1 MDDKQLKPYMIINEQ
16 YLTIRKIGQGGFGV
30 VWRAYDFS
38 LRNFVAIKELLKEYS
53 EPKYVE
59 MFYKEALIAK
69 NIIHDNIVRVQH
81 FWQGSNGSFYISMD
95 YIAGNDLEHLISK
108 CNKLNIKIPWELA
121 VLICGGVL
129 KAIDYANRLAKD
141 TITGKPYGI
150 VYRDISPGN
159 VMISF
164 DGNIKLSDF
173 GIAKTADD
181 LSEGIKQ
188 RIVTGKY
195 AYMSPEQINGDPD
208 IDHRSDIFSIGLVL
222 YEMLTGHQ
230 LYSGETKDIKEQVLN
245 QKFDPAKL
253 DGLKL
258 PDELVEAVAKSLE
271 KNKESRYEKA
281 IEMFRD
287 LRRLLKGKE
296 TEELTQDLA
305 NFLAR
310 IEVEELNDENEVM
323 EWVKNLNM
331 QDVRSNPSTIKVNC
345 KDFIVGSQQT
355 VPEPEPLATAQP
367 APAVIP
373 VQAPPPPP
381 VPAPAEPEKNIEK
394 TAKTEPRAIVS
405 SQPKMQAKPAPS
417 PVQPPKPS
425 RPAHEP
431 DARPKVEEKG
441 KTVFEEVGDWLVTQ
455 FKVYKMMIKR
465 GLLALA
471 IAAVLFVVL
480 DTIFHLTPMGKAIYS
495 KLYPPDIVIET
506 VPRGASITMKSRDG
520 KPVLTD
526 ADTMQPVELR
536 KVQPDTYV
544 LVAEKEGF
552 KKVERVVKIE
562 EQAKGQKTQQ
572 RIVINFDFTLSI
584 NSDPVGAGVFIDGN
598 KFNVT
603 PCKAELVAG
612 EHTVKLSMKGF
623 EELGSLAKEVKDGQC
638 NIDFTKP
645 SQGEIFTGVDSRYW
659 SYEIKTVNGET
670 MFNITGHLF
679 KKYSIDSVPK
689 NMVVHIDGESR
700 PRGNTPLSVPLKA
713 GEYKMRFQDPDG
725 RFEESVRNIA
735 VTSDSEPN
743 INVIMNKWVTLR
755 VRSKD
760 HPEEAFMTKVH
771 VSGNGINISKDIS
784 TAKPI
789 RLALPLATYKITFDG
804 DNEYK
809 TLLFKAVNIAEKSL
823 IVGEMEYENARL
835 KLVVKDDASDRPV
848 ADAYVWL
855 ASQLAGKTDA
865 QGVWERDIKQGTTTV
880 RIIAK
885 GYVEKSMDYEVK
897 NANRDEV
904 VMRLVSD
911 QPAIP
916 AASTSTVTAPIVPG
930 TGPAPAP
937 PRQYQPLTTPA
948 APAVEQKRAVPAP
961 ASSNILPPAPQQ
973 PAGES
978 NDVVTCANCGKKY
991 PVGTRR
997 PRFCTNCG
1005 KPFKY

>member
-1 MDDKQLKPYMIINEQ
+1 MEDKQLKPYMIINEQ

-38 LRNFVAIKELLKEYS
+38 LRNFVAVKELLKEYS

-81 FWQGSNGSFYISMD
+81 FWQGSNGAFYISMD
-95 YIAGNDLEHLISK
+95 YVAGNDLEHLIKK

-159 VMISF
+159 IIISF

-195 AYMSPEQINGDPD
+195 AYMSPEQIKGDPD

-222 YEMLTGHQ
+222 YEMLTGQQ
-230 LYSGETKDIKEQVLN
+230 LYSGETKDIKEQVLE

-253 DGLKL
+253 DSLNL
-258 PDELVEAVAKSLE
+258 PEELVEAVAKAID
-271 KNKESRYEKA
+271 KNKENRYDKA

-296 TEELTQDLA
+296 TEELTQELA
-305 NFLAR
+305 SFLAR
-310 IEVEELNDENEVM
+310 VEAEELSDENEVM
-323 EWVKNLNM
+323 EWIKHLNM
-331 QDVRSNPSTIKVNC
+331 QDVRNNQSTIKVNC
-345 KDFIVGSQQT
+345 KDFIVGAQQT
-355 VPEPEPLATAQP
+355 VPEPVLEPIPSVTMP
-367 APAVIP
+367 APV
-373 VQAPPPPP
+373 
-381 VPAPAEPEKNIEK
+381 AEPAAPEK
-394 TAKTEPRAIVS
+394 TVDQAVKTEPRVIPAP
-405 SQPKMQAKPAPS
+405 QPKKPVPPPVSMPS
-417 PVQPPKPS
+417 KPVQS
-425 RPAHEP
+425 ES
-431 DARPKVEEKG
+431 DARPKAEEKG
-441 KTVFEEVGDWLVTQ
+441 KTVFEEVGDWLVTK

-465 GLLALA
+465 GLLALF
-471 IAAVLFVVL
+471 IASVLFVVL
-480 DTIFHLTPMGKAIYS
+480 DTMFHLTPMGKAIYS

-506 VPRGASITMKSRDG
+506 VPRGAAVTMKNRDG
-520 KPVLTD
+520 KPVVSN
-526 ADTMQPVELR
+526 ADTMNPVELR

-544 LVAEKEGF
+544 LTAEKEGF

-562 EQAKGQKTQQ
+562 EQSKDRKAQQK
-572 RIVINFDFTLSI
+572 IVINFDFTLSI
-584 NSDPVGAGVFIDGN
+584 NSEPQGAGVFIDGN

-612 EHTVKLSMKGF
+612 EHTVKLSLKGF
-623 EELGSLAKEVKDGQC
+623 EELGSLAKEVKEGQC

-645 SQGEIFTGVDSRYW
+645 SQGEIFTGVDNRYW
-659 SYEIKTVNGET
+659 TYEIKTVNGET

-689 NMVVHIDGESR
+689 NMIVHIDGESK
-700 PRGNTPLSVPLKA
+700 PRGNTPVAVPLKA
-713 GEYKMRFQDPDG
+713 GEYKIRFQDPDG
-725 RFEESVRNIA
+725 RFEESVRTVG
-735 VTSDSEPN
+735 VTTDSEPN

-760 HPEEAFMTKVH
+760 HPEEAFMTKVR
-771 VSGNGINISKDIS
+771 VSGGGVNVVKDIS

-835 KLVVKDDASDRPV
+835 KVVVKDDATDRPI

-865 QGVWERDIKQGTTTV
+865 KGEWEREIKQGTTTV

-885 GYVEKSMDYEVK
+885 GFVEKTVEYEVK
-897 NANRDEV
+897 NASKDEL
-904 VMRLVSD
+904 VMKLAPD
-911 QPAIP
+911 QPVVP
-916 AASTSTVTAPIVPG
+916 AVSTSTVRSPLIPTGNAPAAS
-930 TGPAPAP
+930 PAPAK
-937 PRQYQPLTTPA
+937 QYLPLTTPA
-948 APAVEQKRAVPAP
+948 PGAEPKKTAPPTAPATM
-961 ASSNILPPAPQQ
+961 LPPAPQQ
-973 PAGES
+973 PASE
-978 NDVVTCANCGKKY
+978 NNEVIVCPNCGKKY
-991 PVGTRR
+991 PVGARK